1 MGKVRGRDR
10 VGVVVSAEIH
20 PQRTSAGDN
29 DMPSEDDV
37 PQDMPLDAFIEEM
50 AECGY
55 EWVKRIGH
63 VNVHIFE
70 HNVTHHVMPVPV
82 ERDVVRAPYVANAR
96 KKCREL
102 RGGP

>member
-1 MGKVRGRDR
+1 MSDIV
-10 VGVVVSAEIH
+10 
-20 PQRTSAGDN
+20 P
-29 DMPSEDDV
+29 EDL
-37 PQDMPLDAFIEEM
+37 PLDVFIREM

-70 HNVTHHVMPVPV
+70 HNVTHDVMAVPV
-82 ERDVVRAPYVANAR
+82 ERDVIRAPYVEHAR

-102 RGGP
+102 RGNP